1 MKARKAG
8 KALRKTSGQNRGGE
22 RQQPSTSPKLL
33 SSNSCI
39 QLLSPH
45 AFGSRARDS
54 RILRFRLHP
63 IRDQGVGGSNPLSPT
78 IQNQQDAAILA
89 PSETSVDVDFE
100 GGTKSVLKTPTSR
113 SAFSCSKP
121 RRQRLRPTDWRN
133 CRSITVIYRPIALNH
148 QLADGSVV
156 PLP

>member
-1 MKARKAG
+1 MATLPEKWCIG
-8 KALRKTSGQNRGGE
+8 LLGFVYCFFS
-22 RQQPSTSPKLL
+22 PSTSPKLL

-89 PSETSVDVDFE
+89 PGENSVDVDFE
-100 GGTKSVLKTPTSR
+100 GEEESEIKTPTIR
-113 SAFSCSKP
+113 SAFSCSTP
-121 RRQRLRPTDWRN
+121 LSNAFARQPCGPHW
-133 CRSITVIYRPIALNH
+133 SIAAIYRSAGRTRL
-148 QLADGSVV
+148 LMGAFVV
-156 PLP
+156 SLP